1 MVGITAQY
9 GNSTYFDTLSEIC
22 EIREKSGDNYES
34 DPKAIGMLNSCH
46 PKCSFRI
53 YCQNADKKTTY
64 TKIAEDEGLEPT
76 RA

>member
-1 MVGITAQY
+1 MVGITVQY
-9 GNSTYFDTLSEIC
+9 CNPACFNTLSKIC

-34 DPKAIGMLNSCH
+34 DPKALGMLSSCY
-46 PKCSFRI
+46 PQGNFRI